1 MNSTFKME
9 SELFYNNENT
19 DSVNHLV
26 PHPQDLSQIPSNV
39 YHVHASNG
47 PSFVAITLVLTH
59 SNQHTSARST
69 FCSLGAK
76 NKFDFVDGMILVPTH
91 FYFSHK
97 AQTRYNMLGTF
108 MQYMRT
114 IPKYLQ

>member
-1 MNSTFKME
+1 ME
-9 SELFYNNENT
+9 LELFYNNENT

-47 PSFVAITLVLTH
+47 PSFVAITLVLKH

-69 FCSLGAK
+69 FCPLGAK
-76 NKFDFVDGMILVPTH
+76 NKFDFVDGTILVPTL
-91 FYFSHK
+91 
-97 AQTRYNMLGTF
+97 RLD
-108 MQYMRT
+108 T
-114 IPKYLQ
+114 ICWEHSCNIWGQFLQ